1 MTLLP
6 LEGFV
11 IGVTADRRWAEQ
23 AELFE
28 RRGASVLHGPTI
40 TTEYLGSDDLLR
52 QATEAII
59 ARPPHY
65 LVATTGIGVRAWFEA
80 AQAWGLAAKLAHA
93 LAATRVVAR
102 GPKAAAAVQVAGLR
116 VWGTPPD
123 ERLGAALALVTAEAV
138 DGRTVAI
145 QHYGKRDERAVA
157 TLAAAG
163 ADVIEVP
170 VYRYATPADDERAVR
185 LVEATC
191 AGDVDALT
199 FTSAPAVANFLAIA
213 ERAGLAADAL
223 AVCNDGSVVA
233 ACIGPVCAQAAERA
247 GFADPVSPSHGR
259 LGLLVRCVTAA
270 LESRRRSVRLGGSE
284 LVVQG
289 GALAVDGARVSLAPR
304 ERAVLDVLVERHGA
318 VVSKRAILESLGSDP
333 DQSHALEATVG
344 RLRRNLGGAGAAIRA
359 VRGRGYMLVD
369 V

>member
-1 MTLLP
+1 
-6 LEGFV
+6 V

-40 TTEYLGSDDLLR
+40 STEYLGSDALLR
-52 QATEAII
+52 DATEAVI
-59 ARPPHY
+59 ARPPDY
-65 LVATTGIGVRAWFEA
+65 LVATTGIGVRAWFET
-80 AQAWGLAAKLAHA
+80 AQVWGLATKLAEA

-116 VWGTPPD
+116 VWATPPD
-123 ERLGAALALVTAEAV
+123 ERLDAVLELVTAEGL

-163 ADVIEVP
+163 AGVIEVP
-170 VYRYATPADDERAVR
+170 VYRYAAPVDDERAVQ
-185 LVEATC
+185 LVEATS
-191 AGDVDALT
+191 AGDIDAVT
-199 FTSAPAVANFLAIA
+199 FTSAPAVVNFLAIA

-223 AVCNDGSVVA
+223 AACNDGGVVA
-233 ACIGPVCAQAAERA
+233 ACIGPVCAQAAMRA
-247 GFADPVSPSHGR
+247 GFVDPVSPSHGR
-259 LGLLVRCVTAA
+259 LGLLVRAVTAA
-270 LESRRRSVRLGGSE
+270 LESRRRSVRLGDAE

-289 GALAVDGARVSLAPR
+289 GALAVDGVRVTLAPR
-304 ERAVLDVLVERHGA
+304 ERAVLDVLVERQGA

-333 DQSHALEATVG
+333 DRGHALEATVG
-344 RLRRNLGGAGAAIRA
+344 RLRRNLGNGGAAIQA
-359 VRGRGYMLVD
+359 VRGRGYILVA